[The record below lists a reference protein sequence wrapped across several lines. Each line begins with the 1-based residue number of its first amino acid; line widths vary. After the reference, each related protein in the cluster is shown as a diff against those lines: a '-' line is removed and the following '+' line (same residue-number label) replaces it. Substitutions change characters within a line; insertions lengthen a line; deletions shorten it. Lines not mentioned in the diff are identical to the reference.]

1 MSDVSQLKEQLA
13 ALATEADNAGGTV
26 DRFGTK
32 FGQHIAEVE
41 KLIGGTSTR
50 ADQEVVATLA
60 AARDS
65 ARQAVTALQ
74 TAARRTRDYAN
85 QL

>member
-1 MSDVSQLKEQLA
+1 MSDVSQLKQQLF
-13 ALATEADNAGGTV
+13 ALAGEADSAGGTV
-26 DRFGTK
+26 DRFGTR

-41 KLIGGTSTR
+41 QLIAGTSTR

-60 AARDS
+60 AARDA

-74 TAARRTRDYAN
+74 SAARRTRDYAN
-85 QL
+85 GL

>member
-1 MSDVSQLKEQLA
+1 VSDVSQLKEQLA

-26 DRFGTK
+26 DGFANK
-32 FGQHIAEVE
+32 FERHIADVE
-41 KLIGGTSTR
+41 KLIAGTATR

-65 ARQAVTALQ
+65 AKQAVTALK

-85 QL
+85 GL

>member
-13 ALATEADNAGGTV
+13 VLATEADNAGGTV
-26 DRFGTK
+26 DRFGNK
-32 FGQHIAEVE
+32 FARHIAEVE
-41 KLIGGTSTR
+41 KLIAGTSTR

-60 AARDS
+60 AARDA

-74 TAARRTRDYAN
+74 AAAQRTRDYAN
-85 QL
+85 GL